1 MGLRDSPQA
10 AGGLGAYSAPRSQ
23 RVFNVK
29 ICILMHF
36 QVLKGVNEEKIIF
49 FFLFENAGVVSS
61 KTCEH
66 EKRLKYI
73 YKCVCHTQDACELED
88 LGRRHLA
95 MIKVFVVCSLYLI
108 NSINDHLDTTC
119 WACRN

>member
-1 MGLRDSPQA
+1 
-10 AGGLGAYSAPRSQ
+10 
-23 RVFNVK
+23 
-29 ICILMHF
+29 MHF
-36 QVLKGVNEEKIIF
+36 QVLKGVNEKIKIF
-49 FFLFENAGVVSS
+49 FFLFENAGVGSS

-66 EKRLKYI
+66 EKRL
-73 YKCVCHTQDACELED
+73 KCVCHTQDACELED

-119 WACRN
+119 WACRS